1 MSNFCHCG
9 CGQVVE
15 KSKSKGYTRKYANG
29 HERVAR
35 VLNYQIAKI
44 KKCNGCK
51 EEKDIKEFS
60 LRNFTA
66 SNGLKY
72 ERLRSKCKKCENDY
86 AHNAWATNPE
96 LRSRKLKN
104 KRNDRS
110 LKSLIQNRIAAWK
123 KKTPNSDLTT
133 EYLLGVF
140 EKQGGKCYYTG
151 ESLEMLRIFEWKEKF
166 QNSISLDRLNPEK
179 GYMRGNV
186 VFCSYVINTM
196 KGTLTEQKF
205 YDRMRQILANR
216 SEPLN

>member
-1 MSNFCHCG
+1 MNNLCCCG

-35 VLNYQIAKI
+35 VLNYRSKKT

-51 EEKDIKEFS
+51 KEKNIGEFS
-60 LRNFTA
+60 VRNFTA
-66 SNGLKY
+66 SNGLTY
-72 ERLRSKCKKCENDY
+72 ERLRSRCKKCEGDY
-86 AHNAWATNPE
+86 AHNVWTTNPE
-96 LRSRKLKN
+96 LRSRRREY

-110 LKSLIQNRIAAWK
+110 LKSLIQNRIASWK

-140 EKQGGKCYYTG
+140 EKQEGKCYYTG
-151 ESLEMLRIFEWKEKF
+151 QLLETLKAFEWKEKF
-166 QNSISLDRLNPEK
+166 QNSISLDRLDPDK
-179 GYMRGNV
+179 GYMQGNV

-196 KGTLTEQKF
+196 KGTLTEQAFYEKMKF
-205 YDRMRQILANR
+205 ILANK
-216 SEPLN
+216 NQN